1 MDQNNLA
8 IILNTTNLHYY
19 KSDYFEI
26 QKLLSVPP
34 KNGLHIIKQDYILG
48 DGDFL
53 AF

>member
-19 KSDYFEI
+19 KTDYYEI
-26 QKLLSVPP
+26 QNFFICP
-34 KNGLHIIKQDYILG
+34 KNGVHIIKQDYILG